1 MPGLAFQH
9 KLNRPCKQKICWVR
23 TVKLETLLFAEM
35 ILFTRGSELKF
46 KYMPCPKVHLIPNIE
61 FNIKGSTAHWN

>member
-1 MPGLAFQH
+1 M
-9 KLNRPCKQKICWVR
+9 R
-23 TVKLETLLFAEM
+23 TMKLETVLFAEM

-46 KYMPCPKVHLIPNIE
+46 KYMPCPKVHFIPNIE